1 MQLSIINNLL
11 IDPSDDVILAD
22 LPFALQGIPT
32 ETFPWHVARG
42 SSELTTTVNVGM
54 PETLAWPKLGLLN
67 QLLEPAILYKDI
79 KTKLSFREKHQGRS
93 AGLVEQALCSAID
106 SELQNYLTFVGVIET
121 EIRRQQDQN
130 TRDNNHN
137 NNSSTR
143 GRGNG
148 SVITLRRCVVL
159 LQEATLGLRLIH
171 SILTESRGLVG
182 GQILSLIHNYTYN
195 GDELVARFAQRLL
208 PKVSVPFYDV
218 LNRWI
223 GTGQLIDP
231 HEEFFVQP
239 GDQGSRWEGRFVLV
253 KDKVPSYMK
262 PEVAQRV
269 FQIGKTLY
277 FVRVACDNR
286 EWVEER
292 QAGFTAL
299 DAGSYGSGREDVFTT
314 NQRLERQIN
323 DAYTD
328 VVRHLN
334 HTLREKFGLDRHLR
348 GLKNYLLLGKGDFVQ
363 LLVETIAPSLDKPA
377 VQLFRH
383 HLTATLET
391 AILGSNAHYD
401 HEDVLRCLD
410 ARMLELGHGDIGWDV
425 FTLDYRVEQPLDTV
439 ILDKAATKEYL
450 RVFNF
455 LWRIKRVSF
464 ALNRTWRKMATMERS
479 GRLYIRLDS
488 HNGGDDDSTI
498 ELASYI
504 HELWKVVRATTGE
517 MLHFINELQYYINYE
532 VIETSW
538 VQLQRDLTERYL
550 SVDEIISVHREYLA
564 RITYKGL
571 LGGGELYMG
580 ELHEILKNILSFRA
594 CVEGLHDITNR
605 YNSGAANTS
614 ASGSGADEKRV
625 LNIGGLI
632 REIRVGFED
641 TVERLVAQLNK
652 QEDGEMRFL
661 GVRLDFNGF
670 YSSRMS

>member
-1 MQLSIINNLL
+1 MFFFFFFH

-32 ETFPWHVARG
+32 QTFPWHVMRG
-42 SSELTTTVNVGM
+42 SNEETTTVAVGL
-54 PETLAWPKLGLLN
+54 PETLSWPKLGLLN

-79 KTKLSFREKHQGRS
+79 KTKLSFREKPQGRT
-93 AGLVEQALCSAID
+93 AGLVEQALSSAINN
-106 SELQNYLTFVGVIET
+106 ELQNYLTFVGVIES

-130 TRDNNHN
+130 SRDSTTN
-137 NNSSTR
+137 NNGNGNGANVR
-143 GRGNG
+143 GRGNI
-148 SVITLRRCVVL
+148 ITLRRCIVL
-159 LQEATLGLRLIH
+159 LQETTLGLRLIH
-171 SILTESRGLVG
+171 SILTESRELVG
-182 GQILSLIHNYTYN
+182 GQILSLIHDYTYN

-208 PKVSVPFYDV
+208 PKVSVPFYDI

-231 HEEFFVQP
+231 HDEFFVQS
-239 GDQGSRWEGRFVLV
+239 GNEGSRWEGRFVLV
-253 KDKVPSYMK
+253 TDKVPSYMK
-262 PEVAQRV
+262 PEIAQRV

-277 FVRVACDNR
+277 FVRVACDDR
-286 EWVEER
+286 DWVEER
-292 QAGFTAL
+292 QAAFIAL
-299 DAGSYGSGREDVFTT
+299 GAGSYGSGREDVFTT

-334 HTLREKFGLDRHLR
+334 HTLRDKFGLDRHLR
-348 GLKNYLLLGKGDFVQ
+348 GLKDYLLLGKGDFVQ

-391 AILGSNAHYD
+391 AILGSNAQYD
-401 HEDVLRCLD
+401 HEDILRSLD

-439 ILDKAATKEYL
+439 ILDKAAIKEYL

-488 HNGGDDDSTI
+488 RDRGNSVDDDRAV

-504 HELWKVVRATTGE
+504 HELWKIVRATTGE

-532 VIETSW
+532 VIEMSW
-538 VQLQRDLTERYL
+538 ARLQKDLTERYL
-550 SVDEIISVHREYLA
+550 SVDEIINVHREYLA

-605 YNSGAANTS
+605 YNGGS
-614 ASGSGADEKRV
+614 AGGSVDEKRV

-632 REIRVGFED
+632 REIRSGFQD
-641 TVERLVAQLNK
+641 TVEHLVAQLNK

-661 GVRLDFNGF
+661 GVRLDFNEF
-670 YSSRMS
+670 YSTRMK